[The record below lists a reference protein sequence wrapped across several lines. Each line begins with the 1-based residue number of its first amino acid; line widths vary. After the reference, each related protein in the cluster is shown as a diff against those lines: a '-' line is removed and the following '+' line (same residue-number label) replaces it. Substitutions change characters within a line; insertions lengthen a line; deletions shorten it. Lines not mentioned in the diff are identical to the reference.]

1 MTAPSGKAAV
11 ANARAVDRYSP
22 GYCQQYVRLVAWEV
36 GALYG
41 SAIDA
46 WYGAV
51 ERHPGDRTP
60 PLGAPMYY
68 EGGNYG
74 HVVINSQANTER
86 IRGTDMPSSGVVS
99 EDVIAWVE
107 NNWGY
112 RYLGWTGDING
123 VDLPL
128 GEKDDDEMNA
138 DDWEKLRKIVREEVW
153 EKRLDVDKP
162 DGSPTKKSAGQIIR
176 ETLQRVQKG

>member
-1 MTAPSGKAAV
+1 MTASSGKEAV
-11 ANARAVDRYSP
+11 ANARAVDTYPP
-22 GYCQQYVRLVAWEV
+22 GYCQKYVRSAWEV
-36 GALYG
+36 ASLYG

-51 ERHPGDRTP
+51 DRHPGDRSP

-74 HVVINSQANTER
+74 HVVIGTKADAAPMRS
-86 IRGTDMPSSGVVS
+86 TDMPHSGVVG
-99 EDVIAWVE
+99 EDVISWIE
-107 NNWGY
+107 NHWGY

-128 GEKDDDEMNA
+128 ETEDEMKPE
-138 DDWEKLRKIVREEVW
+138 DWDKLRQIVRDEVW
-153 EKRLDVDKP
+153 ERKLEVDKP
-162 DGSPTKKSAGQIIR
+162 DGSPTKKAAGQMLR
-176 ETLQRVQKG
+176 EILQRVQK